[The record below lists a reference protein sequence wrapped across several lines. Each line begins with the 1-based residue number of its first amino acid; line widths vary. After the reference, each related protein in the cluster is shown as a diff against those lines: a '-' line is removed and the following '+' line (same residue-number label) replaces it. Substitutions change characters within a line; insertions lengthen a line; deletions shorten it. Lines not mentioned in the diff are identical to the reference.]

1 MILNVFIFTGRR
13 RKKANKKHSLQ
24 EETKSSPDSSANNRQ
39 GDCNNDK
46 VQSSATGSIR
56 NPETSPGNKRL
67 YPIE

>member
-1 MILNVFIFTGRR
+1 MKPDIFKLIDRR
-13 RKKANKKHSLQ
+13 SKKLNKKHSLQ

-39 GDCNNDK
+39 GDRNNDK

-56 NPETSPGNKRL
+56 NTETSPGNKRL